1 MLPLYFP
8 FLIYAFYLTFVFGSV
23 KNLFPFFV
31 PYSFFMALMIFLPFF
46 VNGIVT
52 SPFGDCIASWIVP
65 LFAET
70 LKTLGF

>member
-1 MLPLYFP
+1 
-8 FLIYAFYLTFVFGSV
+8 
-23 KNLFPFFV
+23 
-31 PYSFFMALMIFLPFF
+31 MALMIFLPFF